1 MADSFKTIDYQSAKP
16 PNALWPP
23 RPPTSEPRPGH
34 HWCLAQAKLIAG
46 CYRRDEAHDADVFV
60 SALALVL
67 ADYTVAV
74 VNYVTDPRTG
84 VAKAFPNGLPNV
96 GQIREFCDGVQN
108 RQARLERYAAL
119 PRPRSQP
126 IQVAARQPGQFS
138 YGEFLEM
145 AARGEVKPR
154 PIGRFEK

>member
-1 MADSFKTIDYQSAKP
+1 MADSFKTIGSQSARP
-16 PNALWPP
+16 PNASWPP
-23 RPPTSEPRPGH
+23 QAPTSEPRPGP
-34 HWCLAQAKLIAG
+34 HWCAQQAKLIAG
-46 CYRRDEAHDADVFV
+46 CYRRDEAHDPEVFV

-67 ADYTVAV
+67 ADYSVAV

-108 RQARLERYAAL
+108 RLARLDRYAAL
-119 PRPRSQP
+119 PRQQSQP
-126 IQVAARQPGQFS
+126 IAPPPRPPGQVG
-138 YGEFLEM
+138 YKEFLEM
-145 AARGEVKPR
+145 AGRGEVKGR